1 MIVKCRNSDQESNW
15 DFINEKDTNI
25 SNLRCYQPDKPLE
38 LLTYK
43 WARNIKTKYKF
54 SNEECVKVKTE
65 RLKQTM
71 IN

>member
-15 DFINEKDTNI
+15 DFINKKDTNI

-43 WARNIKTKYKF
+43 
-54 SNEECVKVKTE
+54 
-65 RLKQTM
+65 
-71 IN
+71 

>member
-43 WARNIKTKYKF
+43 
-54 SNEECVKVKTE
+54 
-65 RLKQTM
+65 
-71 IN
+71 